1 MSCPLQW
8 TFQKFVFSGSD
19 FLLLFIAITN
29 ETFLSFEV
37 VISYFKKIK
46 GDQTGNKRMD
56 QKSYKTMFR
65 VMKLNKA
72 FIHQRIGEEVYN
84 ALKQAKRTNGL
95 HKVKVRTLC
104 NAALT

>member
-1 MSCPLQW
+1 
-8 TFQKFVFSGSD
+8 
-19 FLLLFIAITN
+19 
-29 ETFLSFEV
+29 
-37 VISYFKKIK
+37 
-46 GDQTGNKRMD
+46 MD

>member
-1 MSCPLQW
+1 
-8 TFQKFVFSGSD
+8 VFSGSD

-37 VISYFKKIK
+37 VISHFKKIK
-46 GDQTGNKRMD
+46 GDQTGNIRMD

-84 ALKQAKRTNGL
+84 GPEKGKTDDRL

-104 NAALT
+104 NAVLT